1 MTEVIRTKFAYLLFC
16 MVGKA
21 RGSIENIS
29 VTATNYAHTAEI
41 LRNRFAHPEKVAQL
55 IKNLRCLTAL
65 GKDPFS
71 GFLPVS
77 EAMIPVIK
85 DKFPL
90 ALQREWDLKMPL
102 KSSSEADLQKFLIL
116 PRRILKSPSSKL
128 KKPNRQKQRCL
139 RERGSSHWAEACC
152 HADNQDISVETALL
166 SSKLA
171 LWAVLMAQGRTE
183 TLRSPQRSHFIE
195 VADPAPEE
203 AAGQEARL

>member
-1 MTEVIRTKFAYLLFC
+1 
-16 MVGKA
+16 
-21 RGSIENIS
+21 
-29 VTATNYAHTAEI
+29 
-41 LRNRFAHPEKVAQL
+41 
-55 IKNLRCLTAL
+55 
-65 GKDPFS
+65 
-71 GFLPVS
+71 
-77 EAMIPVIK
+77 
-85 DKFPL
+85 
-90 ALQREWDLKMPL
+90 MPL

-128 KKPNRQKQRCL
+128 KKPNRQKQRCSAAQL